1 LTNSHS
7 TRETDNVTADDIDV
21 ADDNVSA
28 LSIARVRGQQTEQQP
43 EKRAVPLST
52 SHIKSCSEPAP
63 SYLPQPTP
71 HSLLSA
77 IQGFDKRSSLTTMTG
92 SSTVAKSTLSNG
104 STITHPLQRAAP
116 NSNML
121 DKLRNVI
128 QARRQVTAFS
138 TFKGDASDDEND
150 DW

>member
-1 LTNSHS
+1 L
-7 TRETDNVTADDIDV
+7 TRETDNVTADDNDV
-21 ADDNVSA
+21 A
-28 LSIARVRGQQTEQQP
+28 IARVRGQTEKQTE
-43 EKRAVPLST
+43 KCNVPLST

-63 SYLPQPTP
+63 SSLPPQPTS

-77 IQGFDKRSSLTTMTG
+77 IQGFDKRSSLKTMTG
-92 SSTVAKSTLSNG
+92 SSTVARSSSSNG

>member
-1 LTNSHS
+1 MTNSRS
-7 TRETDNVTADDIDV
+7 TREADNVLADDIDV

-28 LSIARVRGQQTEQQP
+28 LSIARVRGQTGQQP
-43 EKRAVPLST
+43 EKRAVLLST

-63 SYLPQPTP
+63 SSFPQPTP

-77 IQGFDKRSSLTTMTG
+77 IQGFDKRSSLKTMTG
-92 SSTVAKSTLSNG
+92 LSTVAKSTLPKG